1 MPFTIPKERWTAQV
15 QTTTI
20 GAPEADGGTRT
31 STVTVGGEQTLP
43 FLHFEGETP
52 NPPVIAIEVLDEAPT
67 GWPEP
72 LLKHYQE
79 VLGDPAAWAQK
90 AVAEF
95 GADMICL
102 RLVSANP
109 DGTNASADDCAETIQ
124 SVLKAVGVPLI
135 IWGCGDDDKDN
146 EIMPFCSQAAAGE
159 RCVLGS
165 ATQDNY
171 KTICASA
178 LADGHLIINESP
190 LDINIQKQVNILVTD
205 MGMDLNDI
213 IMYQITGALGYGVE
227 YAYSILER
235 TRLAALGGDKMLQM
249 PMLSIVGSEAW
260 RVKEAW
266 QSEEEAPEWGPLDK
280 RGIMWEVAT
289 ASLFLH
295 AGTDILVMW
304 HPEAVA
310 RLHDLIAEL
319 IASPQA

>member
-20 GAPEADGGTRT
+20 GATEAEGGTRT

-79 VLGDPAAWAQK
+79 VLDDPAAWAQK
-90 AVAEF
+90 AVEEF

-102 RLVSANP
+102 RLASANP
-109 DGTNASADDCAETIQ
+109 DGTDASVDECVETIQ
-124 SVLKAVGVPLI
+124 SVLKVVGVPLI

-146 EIMPFCSQAAAGE
+146 EIMPFCSQAGARE

-213 IMYQITGALGYGVE
+213 IMYQVTGALGYGVE

-249 PMLSIVGSEAW
+249 PMLSLVGSEAW

-266 QSEEEAPEWGPLDK
+266 QPEEEAPEWGPLNK
-280 RGIMWEVAT
+280 RGIMWEAAT

-295 AGTDILVMW
+295 AGTDILVMR

-310 RLHDLIAEL
+310 RIHNLIAGL
-319 IASPQA
+319 MAGP

>member
-20 GAPEADGGTRT
+20 GATEADGGTRT
-31 STVTVGGEQTLP
+31 SPVTVGGEQTLP

-52 NPPVIAIEVLDEAPT
+52 NPPVIAMEVLDEAPR

-72 LLKHYQE
+72 LLKHYQD

-90 AVAEF
+90 AVEKF

-109 DGTNASADDCAETIQ
+109 DGTDASVEDCVQTIQ

-159 RCVLGS
+159 HCVLGS

-178 LADGHLIINESP
+178 LADGHLIVNESP

-213 IMYQITGALGYGVE
+213 IMYQVTGALGYGVE

-235 TRLAALGGDKMLQM
+235 TRLAALGGDRMLQM
-249 PMLSIVGSEAW
+249 PMLSIVGAEAW

-280 RGIMWEVAT
+280 RGIIWEVVT

-295 AGTDILVMW
+295 ASTDILVMW
-304 HPEAVA
+304 HPEAVT
-310 RLHDLIAEL
+310 RVHDLIAEL
-319 IASPQA
+319 MAGPQ